1 VGEIIQGFVKAF
13 QLIVTFDPEVMEIT
27 GRTLAIA
34 LSSCLISTLLCL
46 PLGSLIHFKRF
57 PGKRLIISLIQTFYS
72 IPTVVVGLFVF
83 IFFSRMGPL
92 GIFNLMF
99 TPNIMIIGQVI
110 LISPII
116 LGLVIAALSGV
127 DKGVFETA
135 FSLGASRVQAT
146 LQVIREARYSILS
159 AVTMGFGR
167 AISEVGLAL
176 MVGGNI
182 RGFTR
187 VITTSISLETSR
199 GDVEL
204 SIALGIILI
213 LMALIV
219 NIILNRLQQVR
230 DKWQ

>member
-1 VGEIIQGFVKAF
+1 MNELVQGFVKAF
-13 QLIVTFDPEVMEIT
+13 QLIITLDPEVVDVT
-27 GRTLAIA
+27 WRTLAIA
-34 LSSCLISTLLCL
+34 LSSCIISTAFCL

-57 PGKRLIISLIQTFYS
+57 AGKRILINIVQTFYS
-72 IPTVVVGLFVF
+72 IPTVVVGLLVF
-83 IFFSRMGPL
+83 LFFSRIGPL
-92 GIFNLMF
+92 GVFNLMF
-99 TPNIMIIGQVI
+99 TPTIMVIGQII
-110 LISPII
+110 LISPIV

-135 FSLGASRVQAT
+135 SSLGASRFQAT
-146 LQVIREARYSILS
+146 IQVIKEARYAILS

-182 RGFTR
+182 RGYTR
-187 VITTSISLETSR
+187 VMTTAISLETSK

-213 LMALIV
+213 FMALLV
-219 NIILNRLQQVR
+219 NIVLNRLQQ
-230 DKWQ
+230 K